1 MGDPPP
7 NPQPPSERPT
17 RRRSSQGPGPDR
29 WQSWDPDY
37 YQPSVAEEQLQ
48 MQYDPQM
55 LREQQAGQELW
66 DHRANLAQGPEAFPA
81 PEAQMRGA
89 AYPAGSASY
98 PQEFQPYSYR
108 DESRGQ
114 GAERKASPRLPLESP
129 YQDPRSELLDQF
141 SPYQREELQL
151 EGTQHGPYVRDDPA
165 IHYSPSELGFGPYDE
180 EVPEP
185 EPRELAVQ
193 NAKAYL
199 LQTSFKCDLSLYEHL
214 VNLLTK
220 ILNQR
225 PEDPL
230 SILEPLNRTTQW
242 EWFHPKP
249 DTLRDDPEMQSTYE
263 MAEKQKALFIRSSGG
278 AEGEQEMEEEVTD
291 SPVPNIMEMAFYFE
305 QAGIGLGSDES
316 FRIFLALKQ
325 LVEQQ
330 PILTC
335 RFWGKILGLKRS
347 YLVAEVE
354 FREGEEE
361 GEEED
366 VEEVADPGEVTETH
380 GEEEGEEDEEK
391 AADTLPKST
400 WKPPPVVPK
409 EESRTGTNKYLYF
422 VCNEPG
428 RPWTR
433 LPHVTP
439 AQIVHARKI
448 KKFLTGHLDAPVV
461 SYPPF
466 PGNEANYLR
475 AQIARIS
482 AATHISPLGFYQF
495 GEEEGDEEE
504 EGGAGRDSF
513 EENPDFEG
521 IPVLELVDSMANWVH
536 HTQHILPQ
544 GRCTWVNPM
553 QKSEEEE
560 ELGEEEEKAD
570 EVEQEVEQEVGPPL
584 LTPLS
589 EDADILHLSPWTARL
604 SSTLSSQYSLAVVRS
619 NLWPGAYTYAIGKK
633 FENIYVGWGH
643 KYSPENFNPALP
655 APVQQEYTSGPE
667 VMEMNDPTVEEEQAV
682 KAARE
687 QALAAAEEAGDDEEE
702 EEDEEVED

>member
-7 NPQPPSERPT
+7 DPEHPFQQSMSRQGSQDADSDWRTGEDPWVNQPNLTEMSE
-17 RRRSSQGPGPDR
+17 DF
-29 WQSWDPDY
+29 
-37 YQPSVAEEQLQ
+37 
-48 MQYDPQM
+48 
-55 LREQQAGQELW
+55 
-66 DHRANLAQGPEAFPA
+66 QGPEAQVGGLEYPVQTADPTQGFQVYPYMEENHGQSMERRA
-81 PEAQMRGA
+81 SRLLPQTDQSQGTTLQQMDFA
-89 AYPAGSASY
+89 
-98 PQEFQPYSYR
+98 
-108 DESRGQ
+108 
-114 GAERKASPRLPLESP
+114 
-129 YQDPRSELLDQF
+129 YQDPRSDLLGQF
-141 SPYQREELQL
+141 TSYQREDLQL
-151 EGTQHGPYVRDDPA
+151 EDSQHGPYIRDDPA
-165 IHYSPSELGFGPYDE
+165 LQYSPSELGFPYVM

-199 LQTSFKCDLSLYEHL
+199 LQTSVRCDLSLYEHL

-220 ILNQR
+220 LLNQR

-230 SILEPLNRTTQW
+230 SILESLNRTTQW
-242 EWFHPKP
+242 EWFHPKL
-249 DTLRDDPEMQSTYE
+249 DMLRDDPEMQPTYE
-263 MAEKQKALFIRSSGG
+263 MAEKQKALFIRSSAGG
-278 AEGEQEMEEEVTD
+278 EGDQEIEEEVTET
-291 SPVPNIMEMAFYFE
+291 PVPNIMEKAFYFE

-354 FREGEEE
+354 FRDGEEE
-361 GEEED
+361 SEEEQLSEMLD
-366 VEEVADPGEVTETH
+366 SGEVLEAH

-391 AADTLPKST
+391 VADLIPKST
-400 WKPPPVVPK
+400 WKPPAVIPK
-409 EESRTGTNKYLYF
+409 EESRSGANKYLYF

-439 AQIVHARKI
+439 TQIVHARKV
-448 KKFLTGHLDAPVV
+448 KKFFTGYLDAPVI

-482 AATHISPLGFYQF
+482 ASTHISPLGFYQF

-521 IPVLELVDSMANWVH
+521 IPVLELVDSLANWVH

-544 GRCTWVNPM
+544 GRCTWVNPL
-553 QKSEEEE
+553 QKLEEEE

-570 EVEQEVEQEVGPPL
+570 EGLEDVEQEVGPPL

-589 EDADILHLSPWTARL
+589 EDAEIMHLSPWTARL
-604 SSTLSSQYSLAVVRS
+604 SCSLSPQYSVAIVRS
-619 NLWPGAYTYAIGKK
+619 NLWPGAYAYASGKK
-633 FENIYVGWGH
+633 FENIYIGWGH

-655 APVQQEYTSGPE
+655 APIQQEYSSGPDII
-667 VMEMNDPTVEEEQAV
+667 EMNDPTVEEEQAL
-682 KAARE
+682 KAAQE
-687 QALAAAEEAGDDEEE
+687 QALAAAEEEE
-702 EEDEEVED
+702 EEDVEDEDEDVED